1 MSARRFVL
9 GLILAWCVT
18 PALAGQV
25 TYEFVQ
31 GSDGLHPGEAAAAL
45 IFAEPP
51 AFHDAGWST
60 SDVASILQFSILDPD
75 FAPLG
80 TYTPQLVQ
88 EIRSETGSILIG
100 GQITGL
106 ANAVA
111 IQTIMDKDS
120 GQSLLVNLVNG
131 IGIHGDWIAV
141 VQDPSAVPEPSTL
154 ALAGLGGLGV
164 LGSYI
169 VSSRRR
175 RRRVVADGE
184 VSRAILPC

>member
-18 PALAGQV
+18 PAQAGQI

-31 GSDGLHPGEAAAAL
+31 GSDGPHPGEVAAAL

-51 AFHDAGWST
+51 AFPDAGWKT
-60 SDVASILQFSILDPD
+60 SDVASILQFSVLDAD
-75 FAPLG
+75 FAQLG

-106 ANAVA
+106 ANGVA
-111 IQTIMDKDS
+111 IHTLMDLDS
-120 GQSLLVNLVNG
+120 GQSLLVNLVTG
-131 IGIHGDWIAV
+131 KGIHGDWIAV
-141 VQDPSAVPEPSTL
+141 VQAPGAVPEPSTL
-154 ALAGLGGLGV
+154 AMAGIG
-164 LGSYI
+164 
-169 VSSRRR
+169 
-175 RRRVVADGE
+175 VVACLAA
-184 VSRAILPC
+184 RALARHGRRAAARSLTTN